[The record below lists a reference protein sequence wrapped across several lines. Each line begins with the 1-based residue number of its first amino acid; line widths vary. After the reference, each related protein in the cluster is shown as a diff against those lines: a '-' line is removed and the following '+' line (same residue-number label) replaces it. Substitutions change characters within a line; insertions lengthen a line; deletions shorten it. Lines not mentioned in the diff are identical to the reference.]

1 MDFPIDFVVTWVDD
15 NDDEWNRKKSEY
27 SSKQD
32 SSNNGMSSKKAY
44 RDWETFNYWFRGVEK
59 FAPWV
64 NRVYLV
70 TDNQKPKWLNVKNTK
85 LTLVNHTDFIP
96 KEYLPVFNSN
106 AIEANIHRISGLS
119 EHFVVFNDDMFI
131 TSPIEPTDFFDNN
144 GTPKGRTSIK
154 PIIPDRYGT
163 ANFQVNDMEIINYY
177 FSKKEIIK
185 KAKLLSKEQGLK
197 NILRT
202 VLYRTDSHFL
212 GFSEDHMPYALLKS
226 TYMEVWDK
234 EKSILEK
241 TAQSRFREPA
251 NTNIWLFKYW
261 QFASGNISVR
271 NEEIGKLFSLDW
283 ADDVKLWELIPSG
296 KYKIMCIN
304 DGFDIKDEAYIKE
317 NLNNSFKKLLP
328 EKSSFEI

>member
-1 MDFPIDFVVTWVDD
+1 MNFPIDFVVTWVDD
-15 NDDEWNRKKSEY
+15 NDDEWNKKKGNY
-27 SSKQD
+27 STKQV
-32 SSNNGMSSKKAY
+32 SATNGMNSKKAY

-64 NRVYLV
+64 NKVYLV

-106 AIEANIHRISGLS
+106 AIEANVHRISGLS

-131 TSPIEPTDFFDNN
+131 TSTLQPKDFFNEK
-144 GTPKGRTSIK
+144 GLPVGRTAIN
-154 PIIPDRYGT
+154 PIVPDRYGT
-163 ANFQVNDMEIINYY
+163 ANFQVNNMEIINDY

-185 KAKLLSKEQGLK
+185 NAQLYSLRHGMK
-197 NILRT
+197 NLLRT
-202 VLYRTDSHFL
+202 LLYGNSKFFF
-212 GFSEDHMPYALLKS
+212 GFWEDHMPYPLLKS
-226 TYMEVWDK
+226 TYEEIWKK
-234 EKSILEK
+234 EKKILEE
-241 TAQSRFREPA
+241 TSRSRFRE
-251 NTNIWLFKYW
+251 NSDTNIWLFKYW

-283 ADDVKLWELIPSG
+283 ADDVKLWELILSG

-304 DGFDIKDEAYIKE
+304 DGFDIKDETYIKE
-317 NLNNSFKKLLP
+317 SLNNAFEKLLP

>member
-1 MDFPIDFVVTWVDD
+1 MNFPIDFVVTWVDD
-15 NDDEWNRKKSEY
+15 NDNEWNRKKEEY
-27 SSKQD
+27 SARQVSAT
-32 SSNNGMSSKKAY
+32 NGMSSKKAY

-70 TDNQKPKWLNVKNTK
+70 TDNQMPEWLNTKNTK
-85 LTLVNHTDFIP
+85 LALVNHTDFIS
-96 KEYLPVFNSN
+96 KEALPIFNSN
-106 AIEANIHRISGLS
+106 AIEANIHRIPGLS

-131 TSPIEPTDFFDNN
+131 TSPVKPTDFFDTN
-144 GTPKGRTSIK
+144 GIPKGRTSIK

-185 KAKLLSKEQGLK
+185 NAKLLSRKQGLK
-197 NILRT
+197 NLLRT
-202 VLYRTDSHFL
+202 LLYRTDGHFL
-212 GFSEDHMPYALLKS
+212 GFLEDHMPYALLKS
-226 TYMEVWDK
+226 TYIEVWNK
-234 EKSILEK
+234 EASVLEETTK
-241 TAQSRFREPA
+241 SRFREPA

-261 QFASGNISVR
+261 QFASGKISVR
-271 NEEIGKLFSLDW
+271 NEEIGRLFSLDW
-283 ADDVKLWELIPSG
+283 ADENNLWKLIPSR

-304 DGFDIKDEAYIKE
+304 DGFDIKNEAHIKT
-317 NLNNSFKKLLP
+317 NLDRSLKNLFP